1 MILPDSKPV
10 QDAINLIKKGKF
22 SASSRMN
29 RFLSNVNR
37 IPITVKHLSGRYN
50 LNEISDHQSRH
61 LATCNAETC
70 SIHKFI
76 SELSDSVMDPAAKCA
91 AIDLPPTNHDTSLYN
106 RAAWSSAQERSNSC
120 RAAKSHLT
128 TGKTPT
134 NKSGDMNNEIRFL
147 IRTATVA
154 PDRLLS
160 H

>member
-37 IPITVKHLSGRYN
+37 IPIIVKHLSGRYN

-61 LATCNAETC
+61 PPTCNVETC

-76 SELSDSVMDPAAKCA
+76 NELSDTVMDPAAKCG
-91 AIDLPPTNHDTSLYN
+91 AIDSPPTNLDTSFYN
-106 RAAWSSAQERSNSC
+106 RAAWISAQ
-120 RAAKSHLT
+120 
-128 TGKTPT
+128 
-134 NKSGDMNNEIRFL
+134 
-147 IRTATVA
+147 
-154 PDRLLS
+154 
-160 H
+160 